1 MAIFSFSPELMLVSK
16 HQASHLP
23 SERGEEKVEEGWRK
37 RRGRVKKKN
46 GERNKWKGEQEVQ
59 LADAVEA
66 LSATGLLPT
75 GPHPGGGVV
84 VVQVGR
90 VFSQNKLPHFP
101 VFPPVPLCS
110 GSTEEEE

>member
-1 MAIFSFSPELMLVSK
+1 MLVSK
-16 HQASHLP
+16 HKASHLP
-23 SERGEEKVEEGWRK
+23 SERGEEKVEEG
-37 RRGRVKKKN
+37 RRRRHGRVKKKW
-46 GERNKWKGEQEVQ
+46 GEKQAERRTGST
-59 LADAVEA
+59 ASRAVEA

-110 GSTEEEE
+110 GSIEEKE